1 MSNLSLNK
9 QPTPLT
15 SLINYQIDGDLESS
29 SDMWEGNNLMV
40 KGLLNGVT
48 VNLHVLHAFVV
59 DRIENNLDG
68 TSVVS
73 MPECRLNLGKAK

>member
-1 MSNLSLNK
+1 
-9 QPTPLT
+9 
-15 SLINYQIDGDLESS
+15 
-29 SDMWEGNNLMV
+29 MWEGNNLMV